1 MMKKK
6 TQTNSDFLD
15 LSTLIVYTIMA
26 MAAAVALIAFAALL
40 TDSDISMWNPV
51 AVVSAF
57 FILTGC
63 ISGWFILKR

>member
-1 MMKKK
+1 MKKK
-6 TQTNSDFLD
+6 AHTDFLD

-26 MAAAVALIAFAALL
+26 MAAAVGLITLAALV
-40 TDSDISMWNPV
+40 TNSDITMWNPL